1 MFVALNPEGYFVS
14 ILHEPDAENQARGDV
29 IEVED
34 RTGLTS
40 AFRYVDG
47 AWVAPAPVEEEPLPE
62 GEFRMA
68 RPPRTAP

>member
-47 AWVAPAPVEEEPLPE
+47 AWVAPTPVEEPLPE
-62 GEFRMA
+62 GTFGMA
-68 RPPRTAP
+68 RPSRTAP